1 MHYKK
6 LLSSITFLLIFALG
20 CSLSLAQDLD
30 NGDGRYRPQ
39 GRQIAAQVGRNLG
52 ERLFEARAYDPMPQ
66 VAEFSAA
73 TIFYPLTL
81 SFDPPIASVVLVPG
95 YRGTQAAYD
104 WWGPTLASLGIATM
118 IIDTN
123 TPEDSL
129 EARKNALVAA
139 VGFLA
144 AENSKDGS
152 PLKGKMDTSK
162 IGIMGHSLGG
172 GASLAAAVEL
182 GDRIGAVVA
191 LTPYCCELRQSFT
204 GSYANLTVPALIFTS
219 AEDTV
224 APPATHGHLLYQ
236 SIAASTDRAYLEF
249 ATGAHNLPTND
260 GPDLQMLALYTSA
273 WLKLH
278 LDGKTNLADRFAG
291 KPGGEMGAKFSNFES
306 GN

>member
-1 MHYKK
+1 MHYKNAFSSMIF
-6 LLSSITFLLIFALG
+6 LVILTLSPAVV
-20 CSLSLAQDLD
+20 LAQDVNND
-30 NGDGRYRPQ
+30 DGRYRPQ
-39 GRQIAAQVGRNLG
+39 GRQIAAQIGRTLG
-52 ERLFEARAYDPMPQ
+52 ERLYEARAYDPAPQ
-66 VAEFSAA
+66 VAEFAAA

-129 EARKNALVAA
+129 EARKNALIAA
-139 VGFLA
+139 VNVLR
-144 AENSKDGS
+144 AENEKEGS
-152 PLKGKMDTSK
+152 PLNGVLDPNK

-182 GDRIGAVVA
+182 GDSIGAVIP
-191 LTPYCCELRQSFT
+191 LTPYCCELRESFT
-204 GSYANLTVPALIFTS
+204 GDYANLTVPTLIIAS

-224 APPATHGHLLYQ
+224 APPATHSWLLYE
-236 SIAASTDRAYLEF
+236 SIADGTDKAYVEF
-249 ATGAHNLPTND
+249 ATGPHTLPTNT
-260 GPDLQMLALYTSA
+260 GPDLQTLALYTVA

-278 LDGKTNLADRFAG
+278 LDSKDNLAAMFSDGPEGDAA
-291 KPGGEMGAKFSNFES
+291 AKFSRFEAAP
-306 GN
+306 